1 MAAGME
7 KLPGH
12 VATGPVGAV
21 LGSPCKLYPVLL
33 VALVVLVPHTDVVLV
48 FVGKVELSNHFLGHI
63 SVSSFGELSV
73 QVEEGTNAREIRG
86 SDVELGGEF
95 PLVLGGLVLKSVFSS
110 NVPAL
115 DVKSLTGGLKCEL
128 VICESGTHLPAVLVA
143 GNGAAALLGLNS
155 APVVSVFSLC
165 ILCSFP
171 FVLPCLLMADGAA
184 FACVSGHGNDLVLG
198 WLISWVHVLV
208 KETIG

>member
-1 MAAGME
+1 MWHKDRADTW
-7 KLPGH
+7 L
-12 VATGPVGAV
+12 TGT
-21 LGSPCKLYPVLL
+21 Y
-33 VALVVLVPHTDVVLV
+33 
-48 FVGKVELSNHFLGHI
+48 
-63 SVSSFGELSV
+63 
-73 QVEEGTNAREIRG
+73 VEEGTNAREIRG

-208 KETIG
+208 KETYTSECQQKTRQVRGTYHRLI